1 MLTDVEIHD
10 KNLILSGG
18 FMIKHY
24 VKQWEEN
31 KEKLESVL
39 KTIPVPSSYKQ
50 LVELIFEHVLK
61 YADEDIGYG
70 YKHNP
75 DEMTIID
82 NGDYQGTQ
90 IFIIPFD
97 TYQPGVS
104 EYVFTSTY
112 YGSCSGC
119 DTLQAISCWSD
130 ETPNKQQLEDLMT
143 LCLHLVQ
150 NIKYLDG
157 RTE

>member
-1 MLTDVEIHD
+1 
-10 KNLILSGG
+10 
-18 FMIKHY
+18 MIKHY

-90 IFIIPFD
+90 IFIAFLD
-97 TYQPGVS
+97 TCQPSVE
-104 EYVFTSTY
+104 EYIMTSVCY
-112 YGSCSGC
+112 SNCNEC
-119 DTLQAISCWSD
+119 DALQSIRYSSD
-130 ETPNKQQLEDLMT
+130 EDRVNYLMT
-143 LCLHLVQ
+143 LSLHIVQ
-150 NIKYLDG
+150 KMKWM
-157 RTE
+157 